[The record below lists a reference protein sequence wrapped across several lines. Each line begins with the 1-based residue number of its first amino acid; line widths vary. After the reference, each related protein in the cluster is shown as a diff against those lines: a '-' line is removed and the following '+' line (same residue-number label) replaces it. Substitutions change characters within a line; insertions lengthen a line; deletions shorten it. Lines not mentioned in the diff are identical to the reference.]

1 MEIQCKSTLK
11 RILLLSALFA
21 AAINR
26 EVPGQVIS
34 PERPAVD
41 DLDGDPG
48 SLWTEH
54 TCGDGKTDLVF
65 IGYEKTCIFF
75 QDGKDSWSRH
85 FFSYERGHEGGAV
98 GDLDIINIGWR
109 ENRYLHVW
117 RNDAIRE

>member
-54 TCGDGKTDLVF
+54 TCGEADLRIKDYGSGDFDRDGKMSSGVAFLGSVSRCMEEELGTLVL
-65 IGYEKTCIFF
+65 GTSAA
-75 QDGKDSWSRH
+75 GRPP
-85 FFSYERGHEGGAV
+85 
-98 GDLDIINIGWR
+98 
-109 ENRYLHVW
+109 
-117 RNDAIRE
+117 